1 MHPTNLTYAKTYNYT
16 PRDGEPIKLKY
27 WYEQLNYWS
36 FTTVTEPETIVL
48 LHTQQIINDLTEI

>member
-36 FTTVTEPETIVL
+36 FTTVEGKEQIVL
-48 LHTQQIINDLTEI
+48 LHKQQVISNITEL